1 MLLWRSD
8 RKSAFGENKNHTR
21 LDICEFVLNR
31 GGCQLIFE
39 SVTVENWRGF
49 YREQTIHFSTSKKK
63 NTTIVYAQNGVGK
76 TNLLNAIMWCLYEE
90 LTASFK
96 IPTDILNHYA
106 ASEGRNSYHVSIYLR
121 SEDDQLYKIQRS
133 GGNISNF
140 KVHVISEDGN
150 HSPYQGSAKLFVN
163 SILPKDMAGYFIN
176 DGEGDDLTSDA
187 NGMISI
193 SRSIED
199 ILGFGMAKR
208 ALDDVVQIRKEY
220 FVKWKALNR
229 EGDLS
234 SEIVEVEILQNDL
247 EIIEDTLKG
256 DQEILGT
263 YDVQLAKI
271 NSMMGNSDIPTIKAK
286 QQKRSS
292 HEMALSKA
300 KSNLKLFRAK
310 KKTLIKDYATASFS
324 ADINITDLDF
334 LEKEN
339 ERLKNEAEKAEIKK
353 ANQIDMDRMRKKA
366 EETARAASQA
376 PVERQGE
383 VREELLEEYL
393 EKEFPT
399 DKFEAVKKGQKGG
412 DIIQSVIIKGEPVGN
427 ILYESKDVLNFDE
440 KWVQKLLNDMSKV
453 DATVGFIFTKA
464 MPKKSKGFVEEREG
478 GRVIIC
484 SEYPILR
491 QLVSTTRK
499 LIQANKANIASN
511 KDEISPKLKDLFNY
525 LNSNE
530 FRIQT
535 RKIFNGI
542 KKDGE
547 QIDKDERSGENQIKN
562 RRKNLEDS
570 KKNIN
575 GVITSL
581 VSNAG
586 LSDDILDGDDDDL
599 LLE

>member
-1 MLLWRSD
+1 M
-8 RKSAFGENKNHTR
+8 KQQIKCPH
-21 LDICEFVLNR
+21 
-31 GGCQLIFE
+31 CQKLFPIEE
-39 SVTVENWRGF
+39 SLKHET
-49 YREQTIHFSTSKKK
+49 
-63 NTTIVYAQNGVGK
+63 
-76 TNLLNAIMWCLYEE
+76 EE
-90 LTASFK
+90 LRKKLKKEEEQKSKERQKEFEEK
-96 IPTDILNHYA
+96 I
-106 ASEGRNSYHVSIYLR
+106 
-121 SEDDQLYKIQRS
+121 
-133 GGNISNF
+133 
-140 KVHVISEDGN
+140 
-150 HSPYQGSAKLFVN
+150 
-163 SILPKDMAGYFIN
+163 
-176 DGEGDDLTSDA
+176 
-187 NGMISI
+187 
-193 SRSIED
+193 
-199 ILGFGMAKR
+199 
-208 ALDDVVQIRKEY
+208 
-220 FVKWKALNR
+220 
-229 EGDLS
+229 
-234 SEIVEVEILQNDL
+234 
-247 EIIEDTLKG
+247 
-256 DQEILGT
+256 
-263 YDVQLAKI
+263 
-271 NSMMGNSDIPTIKAK
+271 
-286 QQKRSS
+286 
-292 HEMALSKA
+292 
-300 KSNLKLFRAK
+300 NLKLQKQNEAH
-310 KKTLIKDYATASFS
+310 
-324 ADINITDLDF
+324 
-334 LEKEN
+334 EKEKEKIRQDALKN
-339 ERLKNEAEKAEIKK
+339 QKAEADKQAAAQVEKVKKIANDHARKQKADFETRVKKEKDEERIKNEAEKAEIKK
-353 ANQIDMDRMRKKA
+353 AYQIDMDRMRKKA
-366 EETARAASQA
+366 EEAARAASQA
-376 PVERQGE
+376 PVERKGE

-412 DIIQSVIIKGEPVGN
+412 DIIHSVIIKGESVGN

-440 KWVQKLLNDMSKV
+440 KWVQKLLNDMLKV
-453 DATVGFIFTKA
+453 DATVGFIFTKV

-547 QIDKDERSGENQIKN
+547 QIDKDERYIENQIKN

-575 GVITSL
+575 SIITSL

>member
-1 MLLWRSD
+1 M
-8 RKSAFGENKNHTR
+8 KQQIKCPH
-21 LDICEFVLNR
+21 
-31 GGCQLIFE
+31 CQKLFPIEE
-39 SVTVENWRGF
+39 SLKHET
-49 YREQTIHFSTSKKK
+49 
-63 NTTIVYAQNGVGK
+63 
-76 TNLLNAIMWCLYEE
+76 EE
-90 LTASFK
+90 LRKKLKKEEEQKSKERQKEFEQK
-96 IPTDILNHYA
+96 I
-106 ASEGRNSYHVSIYLR
+106 
-121 SEDDQLYKIQRS
+121 
-133 GGNISNF
+133 
-140 KVHVISEDGN
+140 
-150 HSPYQGSAKLFVN
+150 
-163 SILPKDMAGYFIN
+163 
-176 DGEGDDLTSDA
+176 
-187 NGMISI
+187 
-193 SRSIED
+193 
-199 ILGFGMAKR
+199 
-208 ALDDVVQIRKEY
+208 
-220 FVKWKALNR
+220 
-229 EGDLS
+229 
-234 SEIVEVEILQNDL
+234 
-247 EIIEDTLKG
+247 
-256 DQEILGT
+256 
-263 YDVQLAKI
+263 
-271 NSMMGNSDIPTIKAK
+271 
-286 QQKRSS
+286 
-292 HEMALSKA
+292 
-300 KSNLKLFRAK
+300 NLKLQKQNEAH
-310 KKTLIKDYATASFS
+310 
-324 ADINITDLDF
+324 
-334 LEKEN
+334 EKEKEKIRQDALKKQKAEVDKQSAEEV
-339 ERLKNEAEKAEIKK
+339 ERIKKVANDHARKQKVDFEARVKKEKEDERIKNEAEKAEIKK
-353 ANQIDMDRMRKKA
+353 AFQIDMDRMRKKA
-366 EETARAASQA
+366 EEAARAASQS

-412 DIIQSVIIKGEPVGN
+412 DIIQSVVIKGELVGN

-484 SEYPILR
+484 SEYQILK
-491 QLVSTTRK
+491 QLVSFTRK

-547 QIDKDERSGENQIKN
+547 QIDKDERSAENQIKN

>member
-1 MLLWRSD
+1 MKQQIKCPHCNKVFPIEESLKHETEEI
-8 RKSAFGENKNHTR
+8 RKKLQKEEQQKSQARQKKLDEENKQK
-21 LDICEFVLNR
+21 LQKQKIAFD
-31 GGCQLIFE
+31 
-39 SVTVENWRGF
+39 
-49 YREQTIHFSTSKKK
+49 K
-63 NTTIVYAQNGVGK
+63 
-76 TNLLNAIMWCLYEE
+76 E
-90 LTASFK
+90 LEK
-96 IPTDILNHYA
+96 I
-106 ASEGRNSYHVSIYLR
+106 
-121 SEDDQLYKIQRS
+121 K
-133 GGNISNF
+133 
-140 KVHVISEDGN
+140 
-150 HSPYQGSAKLFVN
+150 
-163 SILPKDMAGYFIN
+163 
-176 DGEGDDLTSDA
+176 SDA
-187 NGMISI
+187 
-193 SRSIED
+193 
-199 ILGFGMAKR
+199 AKK
-208 ALDDVVQIRKEY
+208 QKEEAA
-220 FVKWKALNR
+220 KQAAA
-229 EGDLS
+229 
-234 SEIVEVEILQNDL
+234 EVEKIKKQANEHYKKQTQEL
-247 EIIEDTLKG
+247 E
-256 DQEILGT
+256 
-263 YDVQLAKI
+263 V
-271 NSMMGNSDIPTIKAK
+271 KAK
-286 QQKRSS
+286 QDQ
-292 HEMALSKA
+292 
-300 KSNLKLFRAK
+300 
-310 KKTLIKDYATASFS
+310 
-324 ADINITDLDF
+324 
-334 LEKEN
+334 EK
-339 ERLKNEAEKAEIKK
+339 ERLKAEADKAELKK
-353 ANQIDMDRMRKKA
+353 AHQIDMERMRKKA

-393 EKEFPT
+393 EKEFPS

-412 DIIQSVIIKGEPVGN
+412 DIIQSVIIKGDPVGN

-484 SEYPILR
+484 SEFPILK
-491 QLVSTTRK
+491 QLVSFTRK

-547 QIDKDERSGENQIKN
+547 QIDKDERSAENQIKN

-575 GVITSL
+575 GIITSL

>member
-1 MLLWRSD
+1 MKQQIKCPHCNKVFPIEESLKHETEEI
-8 RKSAFGENKNHTR
+8 RKKLQKEEQQKSQERQKKLDEENKQK
-21 LDICEFVLNR
+21 L
-31 GGCQLIFE
+31 
-39 SVTVENWRGF
+39 
-49 YREQTIHFSTSKKK
+49 
-63 NTTIVYAQNGVGK
+63 QNQK
-76 TNLLNAIMWCLYEE
+76 IAFDKE
-90 LTASFK
+90 LEK
-96 IPTDILNHYA
+96 I
-106 ASEGRNSYHVSIYLR
+106 
-121 SEDDQLYKIQRS
+121 K
-133 GGNISNF
+133 
-140 KVHVISEDGN
+140 
-150 HSPYQGSAKLFVN
+150 
-163 SILPKDMAGYFIN
+163 
-176 DGEGDDLTSDA
+176 SDA
-187 NGMISI
+187 
-193 SRSIED
+193 
-199 ILGFGMAKR
+199 AKK
-208 ALDDVVQIRKEY
+208 QKEEAA
-220 FVKWKALNR
+220 KQAAA
-229 EGDLS
+229 
-234 SEIVEVEILQNDL
+234 EVEKIKKQANEDFKKQKQEL
-247 EIIEDTLKG
+247 ET
-256 DQEILGT
+256 
-263 YDVQLAKI
+263 
-271 NSMMGNSDIPTIKAK
+271 KAK
-286 QQKRSS
+286 QDQ
-292 HEMALSKA
+292 
-300 KSNLKLFRAK
+300 
-310 KKTLIKDYATASFS
+310 
-324 ADINITDLDF
+324 
-334 LEKEN
+334 EK
-339 ERLKNEAEKAEIKK
+339 ERLKAEADKAELKK
-353 ANQIDMDRMRKKA
+353 AHQIDMERMRKKA

-393 EKEFPT
+393 EKEFPS

-484 SEYPILR
+484 SEYPILK
-491 QLVSTTRK
+491 QLVSFTRK

-542 KKDGE
+542 KKDGD
-547 QIDKDERSGENQIKN
+547 QIDKDERSAENQIKN

-575 GVITSL
+575 GIITSL

>member
-1 MLLWRSD
+1 MNKLIEMLRT
-8 RKSAFGENKNHTR
+8 SAQADKAKALASLHLLTNHPAGIGDHSTKDYWGNCCNTLDEENK
-21 LDICEFVLNR
+21 
-31 GGCQLIFE
+31 QKFE
-39 SVTVENWRGF
+39 KQQIAF
-49 YREQTIHFSTSKKK
+49 DK
-63 NTTIVYAQNGVGK
+63 
-76 TNLLNAIMWCLYEE
+76 E
-90 LTASFK
+90 LEK
-96 IPTDILNHYA
+96 I
-106 ASEGRNSYHVSIYLR
+106 
-121 SEDDQLYKIQRS
+121 K
-133 GGNISNF
+133 
-140 KVHVISEDGN
+140 
-150 HSPYQGSAKLFVN
+150 
-163 SILPKDMAGYFIN
+163 
-176 DGEGDDLTSDA
+176 SDA
-187 NGMISI
+187 AKKQKAEADKQAAAEIERVKKVATDH
-193 SRSIED
+193 SR
-199 ILGFGMAKR
+199 K
-208 ALDDVVQIRKEY
+208 Q
-220 FVKWKALNR
+220 KA
-229 EGDLS
+229 
-234 SEIVEVEILQNDL
+234 QL
-247 EIIEDTLKG
+247 E
-256 DQEILGT
+256 
-263 YDVQLAKI
+263 A
-271 NSMMGNSDIPTIKAK
+271 KAK
-286 QQKRSS
+286 Q
-292 HEMALSKA
+292 
-300 KSNLKLFRAK
+300 
-310 KKTLIKDYATASFS
+310 
-324 ADINITDLDF
+324 DL
-334 LEKEN
+334 EN

-393 EKEFPT
+393 EKEFPS

-412 DIIQSVIIKGEPVGN
+412 DIIQSVVIKGESVGS

-547 QIDKDERSGENQIKN
+547 QIDKDERSIENQIKN

-575 GVITSL
+575 SIITSL

>member
-1 MLLWRSD
+1 M
-8 RKSAFGENKNHTR
+8 KQQIKCPHCNKVFPIEDSIKH
-21 LDICEFVLNR
+21 E
-31 GGCQLIFE
+31 
-39 SVTVENWRGF
+39 
-49 YREQTIHFSTSKKK
+49 
-63 NTTIVYAQNGVGK
+63 A
-76 TNLLNAIMWCLYEE
+76 EE
-90 LTASFK
+90 LRK
-96 IPTDILNHYA
+96 K
-106 ASEGRNSYHVSIYLR
+106 
-121 SEDDQLYKIQRS
+121 YK
-133 GGNISNF
+133 
-140 KVHVISEDGN
+140 
-150 HSPYQGSAKLFVN
+150 
-163 SILPKDMAGYFIN
+163 
-176 DGEGDDLTSDA
+176 
-187 NGMISI
+187 
-193 SRSIED
+193 
-199 ILGFGMAKR
+199 
-208 ALDDVVQIRKEY
+208 KEEEQKSKERQKE
-220 FVKWKALNR
+220 F
-229 EGDLS
+229 E
-234 SEIVEVEILQNDL
+234 E
-247 EIIEDTLKG
+247 
-256 DQEILGT
+256 
-263 YDVQLAKI
+263 KI
-271 NSMMGNSDIPTIKAK
+271 NLKLQKQNEVHEREKDKIRQDAEKKQKAEADKQAAAEIERVKKVATDHSRKQKAQLEAKAK
-286 QQKRSS
+286 Q
-292 HEMALSKA
+292 
-300 KSNLKLFRAK
+300 
-310 KKTLIKDYATASFS
+310 
-324 ADINITDLDF
+324 DL
-334 LEKEN
+334 EN

-412 DIIQSVIIKGEPVGN
+412 DIIQSVIIKGELVGN

-484 SEYPILR
+484 SEYPILK
-491 QLVSTTRK
+491 QLVSFTRK

-547 QIDKDERSGENQIKN
+547 QIDKDERSAENQIKN

>member
-1 MLLWRSD
+1 M
-8 RKSAFGENKNHTR
+8 KQQIKCPH
-21 LDICEFVLNR
+21 
-31 GGCQLIFE
+31 CQKLFPIEE
-39 SVTVENWRGF
+39 SLKHET
-49 YREQTIHFSTSKKK
+49 
-63 NTTIVYAQNGVGK
+63 
-76 TNLLNAIMWCLYEE
+76 EE
-90 LTASFK
+90 LRKKLKKEEEQKSKERQKEFEEK
-96 IPTDILNHYA
+96 I
-106 ASEGRNSYHVSIYLR
+106 
-121 SEDDQLYKIQRS
+121 
-133 GGNISNF
+133 
-140 KVHVISEDGN
+140 
-150 HSPYQGSAKLFVN
+150 
-163 SILPKDMAGYFIN
+163 
-176 DGEGDDLTSDA
+176 
-187 NGMISI
+187 
-193 SRSIED
+193 
-199 ILGFGMAKR
+199 
-208 ALDDVVQIRKEY
+208 
-220 FVKWKALNR
+220 
-229 EGDLS
+229 
-234 SEIVEVEILQNDL
+234 
-247 EIIEDTLKG
+247 
-256 DQEILGT
+256 
-263 YDVQLAKI
+263 
-271 NSMMGNSDIPTIKAK
+271 
-286 QQKRSS
+286 
-292 HEMALSKA
+292 
-300 KSNLKLFRAK
+300 NLKLQKQNEAHEKEKEKIRQDALK
-310 KKTLIKDYATASFS
+310 KQKAEADKQAAAQVEKVKKIANDYARKQK
-324 ADINITDLDF
+324 ADF
-334 LEKEN
+334 EARVKKEKEE
-339 ERLKNEAEKAEIKK
+339 ERIKNEAEKAEIKK
-353 ANQIDMDRMRKKA
+353 AYQIDMDRMRKKA
-366 EETARAASQA
+366 EEAARAASQA
-376 PVERQGE
+376 PVERKGE

-412 DIIQSVIIKGEPVGN
+412 DIIHSVIIKGESVGN

-453 DATVGFIFTKA
+453 DATVGFIFTKV

-499 LIQANKANIASN
+499 LIQANKANIASS

-547 QIDKDERSGENQIKN
+547 QIDKDERSIENQIKN

-575 GVITSL
+575 SIITSL

>member
-1 MLLWRSD
+1 M
-8 RKSAFGENKNHTR
+8 KQQIKCPH
-21 LDICEFVLNR
+21 CEKLF
-31 GGCQLIFE
+31 LIEE
-39 SVTVENWRGF
+39 SLKHET
-49 YREQTIHFSTSKKK
+49 
-63 NTTIVYAQNGVGK
+63 
-76 TNLLNAIMWCLYEE
+76 EE
-90 LTASFK
+90 LRKKLKKEEEQKSKERQKEFEQK
-96 IPTDILNHYA
+96 I
-106 ASEGRNSYHVSIYLR
+106 
-121 SEDDQLYKIQRS
+121 
-133 GGNISNF
+133 
-140 KVHVISEDGN
+140 
-150 HSPYQGSAKLFVN
+150 
-163 SILPKDMAGYFIN
+163 
-176 DGEGDDLTSDA
+176 
-187 NGMISI
+187 
-193 SRSIED
+193 
-199 ILGFGMAKR
+199 
-208 ALDDVVQIRKEY
+208 
-220 FVKWKALNR
+220 
-229 EGDLS
+229 
-234 SEIVEVEILQNDL
+234 
-247 EIIEDTLKG
+247 
-256 DQEILGT
+256 
-263 YDVQLAKI
+263 
-271 NSMMGNSDIPTIKAK
+271 
-286 QQKRSS
+286 
-292 HEMALSKA
+292 
-300 KSNLKLFRAK
+300 NLKLQKQNEAHEKEKEKIRQDAQRK
-310 KKTLIKDYATASFS
+310 QKAEADKQAAAEVERVKKTTNDQARKQK
-324 ADINITDLDF
+324 ADF
-334 LEKEN
+334 ESRVKKEKEE
-339 ERLKNEAEKAEIKK
+339 ERLKNEAEKAELKK
-353 ANQIDMDRMRKKA
+353 AHQIDMNRMRKKA

-393 EKEFPT
+393 EKEFPS

-412 DIIQSVIIKGEPVGN
+412 DIIQSVIIKGETVGN

-453 DATVGFIFTKA
+453 DATVGFIFTKV

-484 SEYPILR
+484 SEYPILK
-491 QLVSTTRK
+491 QLVSLTRK
-499 LIQANKANIASN
+499 LVQANKANITSN

-547 QIDKDERSGENQIKN
+547 QIDKDERSAENQIKN

>member
-1 MLLWRSD
+1 M
-8 RKSAFGENKNHTR
+8 KQQIKCPH
-21 LDICEFVLNR
+21 
-31 GGCQLIFE
+31 CQKLFPIEE
-39 SVTVENWRGF
+39 SLKHET
-49 YREQTIHFSTSKKK
+49 
-63 NTTIVYAQNGVGK
+63 
-76 TNLLNAIMWCLYEE
+76 EE
-90 LTASFK
+90 LRKKLKKEEEQKSKERQKEFEEK
-96 IPTDILNHYA
+96 I
-106 ASEGRNSYHVSIYLR
+106 
-121 SEDDQLYKIQRS
+121 
-133 GGNISNF
+133 
-140 KVHVISEDGN
+140 
-150 HSPYQGSAKLFVN
+150 
-163 SILPKDMAGYFIN
+163 
-176 DGEGDDLTSDA
+176 
-187 NGMISI
+187 
-193 SRSIED
+193 
-199 ILGFGMAKR
+199 
-208 ALDDVVQIRKEY
+208 
-220 FVKWKALNR
+220 
-229 EGDLS
+229 
-234 SEIVEVEILQNDL
+234 
-247 EIIEDTLKG
+247 
-256 DQEILGT
+256 
-263 YDVQLAKI
+263 
-271 NSMMGNSDIPTIKAK
+271 
-286 QQKRSS
+286 
-292 HEMALSKA
+292 
-300 KSNLKLFRAK
+300 NLKLQKQNEAH
-310 KKTLIKDYATASFS
+310 
-324 ADINITDLDF
+324 
-334 LEKEN
+334 EKEKEKIRQDALKN
-339 ERLKNEAEKAEIKK
+339 QKAEADKQAAAQVEKVKKIANDHARKQKADFEARVKKEKEEERIKNEAEKAEIKK
-353 ANQIDMDRMRKKA
+353 AFQIDMDRMRKKA
-366 EETARAASQA
+366 EEAARAASQA
-376 PVERQGE
+376 PVERKGE

-412 DIIQSVIIKGEPVGN
+412 DIIHSVIIKGESVGN

-453 DATVGFIFTKA
+453 DATVGFIFTKV

-499 LIQANKANIASN
+499 LIQANKANIASS

-547 QIDKDERSGENQIKN
+547 QIDKDERSIENQIKN

-575 GVITSL
+575 SIITSL

>member
-1 MLLWRSD
+1 M
-8 RKSAFGENKNHTR
+8 KQQIKCPH
-21 LDICEFVLNR
+21 
-31 GGCQLIFE
+31 CQKLFPIEE
-39 SVTVENWRGF
+39 SLKHET
-49 YREQTIHFSTSKKK
+49 
-63 NTTIVYAQNGVGK
+63 
-76 TNLLNAIMWCLYEE
+76 EE
-90 LTASFK
+90 LRKKLKKEEEQKSKERQKEFEQK
-96 IPTDILNHYA
+96 I
-106 ASEGRNSYHVSIYLR
+106 
-121 SEDDQLYKIQRS
+121 
-133 GGNISNF
+133 
-140 KVHVISEDGN
+140 
-150 HSPYQGSAKLFVN
+150 
-163 SILPKDMAGYFIN
+163 
-176 DGEGDDLTSDA
+176 
-187 NGMISI
+187 
-193 SRSIED
+193 
-199 ILGFGMAKR
+199 
-208 ALDDVVQIRKEY
+208 
-220 FVKWKALNR
+220 
-229 EGDLS
+229 
-234 SEIVEVEILQNDL
+234 
-247 EIIEDTLKG
+247 
-256 DQEILGT
+256 
-263 YDVQLAKI
+263 
-271 NSMMGNSDIPTIKAK
+271 
-286 QQKRSS
+286 
-292 HEMALSKA
+292 
-300 KSNLKLFRAK
+300 NLKLQKQNEAH
-310 KKTLIKDYATASFS
+310 
-324 ADINITDLDF
+324 
-334 LEKEN
+334 EKEKEKIRQDALKKQKAEVDKQSAEEV
-339 ERLKNEAEKAEIKK
+339 ERIKKIATEHARKQKADFEARVKKEKEDERIKNEAEKAEIKK
-353 ANQIDMDRMRKKA
+353 AFQIDMDRMRKKA
-366 EETARAASQA
+366 EEAARAASQA
-376 PVERQGE
+376 PVERKGE

-412 DIIQSVIIKGEPVGN
+412 DIIQSVIIKGELVGN

-453 DATVGFIFTKA
+453 DATVGFIFTKV

-484 SEYPILR
+484 SEYQILK
-491 QLVSTTRK
+491 QIVSFTRK

-547 QIDKDERSGENQIKN
+547 QIDKDERSAENQIKN

>member
-1 MLLWRSD
+1 MKQQIKCPHCQKLFPIEESL
-8 RKSAFGENKNHTR
+8 KHEN
-21 LDICEFVLNR
+21 
-31 GGCQLIFE
+31 
-39 SVTVENWRGF
+39 
-49 YREQTIHFSTSKKK
+49 
-63 NTTIVYAQNGVGK
+63 
-76 TNLLNAIMWCLYEE
+76 EE
-90 LTASFK
+90 LRKKLKKEEEQKSKERQKEFEEK
-96 IPTDILNHYA
+96 I
-106 ASEGRNSYHVSIYLR
+106 
-121 SEDDQLYKIQRS
+121 
-133 GGNISNF
+133 
-140 KVHVISEDGN
+140 
-150 HSPYQGSAKLFVN
+150 
-163 SILPKDMAGYFIN
+163 
-176 DGEGDDLTSDA
+176 
-187 NGMISI
+187 
-193 SRSIED
+193 
-199 ILGFGMAKR
+199 
-208 ALDDVVQIRKEY
+208 
-220 FVKWKALNR
+220 
-229 EGDLS
+229 
-234 SEIVEVEILQNDL
+234 
-247 EIIEDTLKG
+247 
-256 DQEILGT
+256 
-263 YDVQLAKI
+263 
-271 NSMMGNSDIPTIKAK
+271 
-286 QQKRSS
+286 
-292 HEMALSKA
+292 
-300 KSNLKLFRAK
+300 NLKLQKQNEAH
-310 KKTLIKDYATASFS
+310 
-324 ADINITDLDF
+324 
-334 LEKEN
+334 EKEKEKIRQDALKKQKAEADKQAAAEVERVKKIAN
-339 ERLKNEAEKAEIKK
+339 DHARKQKADFEARVKKEKEEERLKNEAEKAEIKK
-353 ANQIDMDRMRKKA
+353 AFQIDMDRMRKKA
-366 EETARAASQA
+366 EEAARAASQA
-376 PVERQGE
+376 PVERKGE

-412 DIIQSVIIKGEPVGN
+412 DIIQSVMIKGESVGN

-547 QIDKDERSGENQIKN
+547 QIDKDERSIENQIKN

-575 GVITSL
+575 SIITSL

>member
-1 MLLWRSD
+1 M
-8 RKSAFGENKNHTR
+8 KQQIKCPHCNKV
-21 LDICEFVLNR
+21 F
-31 GGCQLIFE
+31 
-39 SVTVENWRGF
+39 
-49 YREQTIHFSTSKKK
+49 
-63 NTTIVYAQNGVGK
+63 
-76 TNLLNAIMWCLYEE
+76 
-90 LTASFK
+90 
-96 IPTDILNHYA
+96 P
-106 ASEGRNSYHVSIYLR
+106 
-121 SEDDQLYKIQRS
+121 
-133 GGNISNF
+133 
-140 KVHVISEDGN
+140 
-150 HSPYQGSAKLFVN
+150 
-163 SILPKDMAGYFIN
+163 
-176 DGEGDDLTSDA
+176 
-187 NGMISI
+187 
-193 SRSIED
+193 IED
-199 ILGFGMAKR
+199 SIKYEAEE
-208 ALDDVVQIRKEY
+208 IRKKYKKEEEQKSKERQKE
-220 FVKWKALNR
+220 F
-229 EGDLS
+229 E
-234 SEIVEVEILQNDL
+234 E
-247 EIIEDTLKG
+247 
-256 DQEILGT
+256 
-263 YDVQLAKI
+263 KI
-271 NSMMGNSDIPTIKAK
+271 NLKLQKQNEVHEREKDKIRQDAEKKQKAEADKQAAAEIERVKKVATDHSRKQKAQLEAKAK
-286 QQKRSS
+286 Q
-292 HEMALSKA
+292 
-300 KSNLKLFRAK
+300 
-310 KKTLIKDYATASFS
+310 
-324 ADINITDLDF
+324 DL
-334 LEKEN
+334 EN

-412 DIIQSVIIKGEPVGN
+412 DIIQSVIIKGELVGN

-484 SEYPILR
+484 SEYQILK
-491 QLVSTTRK
+491 QLVSFTRK

-547 QIDKDERSGENQIKN
+547 QIDKDERSAENQIKN